1 MSKSHANVLSFVEND
16 SYLSNLYER
25 KEHFLQEISIE
36 NMRNIGTIDGFM
48 MRNQRTLSA
57 TMTKFVSF

>member
-36 NMRNIGTIDGFM
+36 NMRNIGTIDGF
-48 MRNQRTLSA
+48 
-57 TMTKFVSF
+57 TKEL